1 MICMYQVPYIQ
12 YSMAKY
18 GKNIKKMYVKNEVH
32 YDLGI
37 FGRELNFTMSKL
49 GKNKTAYHDK
59 LLINR

>member
-18 GKNIKKMYVKNEVH
+18 GKNIKKMYVKNEVD

-37 FGRELNFTMSKL
+37 FG
-49 GKNKTAYHDK
+49 
-59 LLINR
+59 